1 MGAADVGEIRLNI
14 TANSK
19 PFDNAMKGIVNTA
32 KKIGGILASAFATK
46 ALVSFAKSCIDL
58 GSDLAE
64 VQNVVDVTFGSMS
77 DKVNEYA
84 KNAMTTVGLSETM
97 AKQFTGNYGAMAKAF
112 GFTTDAA
119 YEMSTSLTTLAG
131 DVASFYNLDQETA
144 YTKLKSV
151 FTGETES
158 LKELGVVMSQTA
170 LDSFALA
177 NGFGKTT
184 SEMTEAEKVSLRYA
198 FVQDRLAA
206 ASGDFSRT
214 SGGWANQM
222 RVLNLQFESFKA
234 TIGQGLIN
242 ALTPALQ
249 MLNKLLAKIQAV
261 AEAFN
266 KLTEE
271 IFGYSDTD
279 SGTAAVASDMD
290 AAAESTDAMG
300 ESLKK
305 ASRYLAGF
313 DVMTK
318 VSSSSDS
325 SSATATASGTGTAS
339 SSGTTQAVDLSDSTT
354 QVSKFEQVLNSI
366 KKTAQ
371 EVGTWIKNRFATPVQ
386 QSLEKLKT
394 PVENLKKTF
403 ENVFSDI
410 QSLGAPLLSYFQGPF
425 CDYIEATMSYVST
438 AAAGLL
444 DSLNTIFSDI
454 WNVVVFPLAEKF
466 VTDWLPKLM
475 EAQTGLINFAEQ
487 VFVLLKGAF
496 DKVWTD
502 AVKPAMELIVGIITS
517 ALDTIFQVW
526 DEYGGPL
533 VEAIQNC
540 LDETSAALQKLW
552 DEVLKPIWDNLIERL
567 SQLWEQHLQPLWA
580 KLCAAFLQISTA
592 VANAWNWLM
601 VCIGMICD
609 EWGPD
614 IVNVVN
620 LVVDKACTGIGV
632 VSDIL
637 GGLLDFVVD
646 VFTGNWEGAWDKV
659 KGVFGSLGD
668 FFKGVWISIKDVF
681 ENIPQW
687 FESKFKSAW
696 QNVKNVFSS
705 GGKVFAGITSGILGG
720 LKNIINGLIGGI
732 NNVIAVPFGGIND
745 ALDNIRNISIM
756 GAKPFSGLPTISV
769 PQIPMLANG
778 GYVKANTPQL
788 AMIGDNRHQGEVVSP
803 EDKLLEMAYKAASMA
818 GGDGTQLNRIIAL
831 LEQLISIVQDGAD
844 IVLMVDGEELA
855 RANAKGAMSLK
866 RRYTTTEVEFA

>member
-1 MGAADVGEIRLNI
+1 
-14 TANSK
+14 
-19 PFDNAMKGIVNTA
+19 
-32 KKIGGILASAFATK
+32 
-46 ALVSFAKSCIDL
+46 
-58 GSDLAE
+58 
-64 VQNVVDVTFGSMS
+64 
-77 DKVNEYA
+77 
-84 KNAMTTVGLSETM
+84 
-97 AKQFTGNYGAMAKAF
+97 
-112 GFTTDAA
+112 
-119 YEMSTSLTTLAG
+119 
-131 DVASFYNLDQETA
+131 
-144 YTKLKSV
+144 
-151 FTGETES
+151 
-158 LKELGVVMSQTA
+158 
-170 LDSFALA
+170 
-177 NGFGKTT
+177 
-184 SEMTEAEKVSLRYA
+184 LRYA

-249 MLNKLLAKIQAV
+249 MLNRLLAKIQTV

-279 SGTAAVASDMD
+279 SGTASVASDMD

-305 ASRYLAGF
+305 ASKYLAGF

-318 VSSSSDS
+318 VSSSSDTDS
-325 SSATATASGTGTAS
+325 STSTETASGTTS
-339 SSGTTQAVDLSDSTT
+339 SSSDTAVDSSDSTE
-354 QVSKFEQVLNSI
+354 QVSKFEQALNSI

-425 CDYIEATMSYVST
+425 CNYIEAAMSFVST
-438 AAAGLL
+438 VAAGLL

-454 WNVVVFPLAEKF
+454 WNVVVFPLANKF
-466 VTDWLPKLM
+466 VTEWLPKLT

-487 VFVLLKGAF
+487 VFVNLKGAF
-496 DKVWTD
+496 DKVWTE

-620 LVVDKACTGIGV
+620 WVVDKACAGIGV

-659 KGVFGSLGD
+659 KAVFASLKD

-681 ENIPQW
+681 ANIPQW

-696 QNVKNVFSS
+696 QKVKDVFSS
-705 GGKVFAGITSGILGG
+705 GGKVFEGIKDGILGE
-720 LKNIINGLIGGI
+720 LKSIINGLIGGI
-732 NNVIAVPFGGIND
+732 NNVIAVPFGGIKD
-745 ALDNIRNISIM
+745 ALDSIRDISIM
-756 GAKPFSGLPTISV
+756 GAKPFSGLPTFDV
-769 PQIPMLANG
+769 PQIPLLANG

-818 GGDGTQLNRIIAL
+818 GGDGSQLNRIIAL

-866 RRYTTTEVEFA
+866 RRYTTTEVDFA